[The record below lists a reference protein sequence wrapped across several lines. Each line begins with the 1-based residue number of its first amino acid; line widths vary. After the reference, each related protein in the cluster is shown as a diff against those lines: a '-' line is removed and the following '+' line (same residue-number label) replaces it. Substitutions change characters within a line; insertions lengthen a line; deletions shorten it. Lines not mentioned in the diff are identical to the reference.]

1 MQDNRLAIDFS
12 AAGPTLQHPQYFCK
26 QGGNVVIAE
35 AIDAWVRYIPFWLNL
50 LAFLTEVTQQ
60 AVIKSVEE
68 VASELGH
75 AREDVP
81 GTGTVLASLQPGSK
95 LTCTCTFLSGLAL

>member
-1 MQDNRLAIDFS
+1 MD
-12 AAGPTLQHPQYFCK
+12 T
-26 QGGNVVIAE
+26 
-35 AIDAWVRYIPFWLNL
+35 YIPFWLNL
-50 LAFLTEVTQQ
+50 LALLTEVTQQ
-60 AVIKSVEE
+60 AVIKSIEE

-95 LTCTCTFLSGLAL
+95 LTCSCTPLSGLALWAESQPVREYHWDLCG